1 MQPISRRDFL
11 RLSGLAAAAAASAG
25 WATRIQAQ
33 QGVGPVTPALHVLSR
48 LTWGVMPADVARIEA
63 LGIPG
68 YIDWQL
74 APEQIPDPIVER
86 WLSKFPFL
94 SQGGQAVERAAQ
106 RDDYVYTLAPWQRIY
121 RAVYSER
128 QLFER
133 MVEFWTDHFNVP
145 MPDGMGLKITDDRDV
160 ARTHALGRFRDLLFA
175 SARSPAML
183 FYLNNAESVAE
194 HPNENYAREVM
205 ELHTLGVDGGYT
217 EDDVKAVARALTG
230 WTVRSGPNDT
240 QQYYFDSSVH
250 DTGEK
255 IVLGQVLP
263 AGRGI
268 EDGLQVLD
276 ILATHPSTA
285 RFIARKLVQKFVS
298 DQPPAGLVE
307 SAAAVFLGTDGDL
320 RQVLRHILL
329 SAEFMAAP
337 YQKFRRPI
345 DFLVAMLRALRP
357 GLSFGDRHWLVWM
370 LEDLGQLPYHWHPPN
385 GYPEP
390 AGAWMNTNGL
400 LNRWNLALTFP
411 FASEGWFED
420 VALDLNA
427 VVPPAANAEGL
438 LNAAAAAMLGSADRL
453 GPADREALLRFVTDG
468 ANPTLPLA
476 PEVRADKLP
485 TLIGLLIASPQF
497 QWM

>member
-1 MQPISRRDFL
+1 MQPFSRRDFL

-33 QGVGPVTPALHVLSR
+33 QGAGAATPAQHVLNR
-48 LTWGVMPADVARIEA
+48 VTWGALPADHARVVEM
-63 LGIPG
+63 GIPG

-74 APEQIPDPIVER
+74 APENIPDPVVER
-86 WLSKFPFL
+86 WLSKFPAL
-94 SQGGQAVERAAQ
+94 AQGAQAIDDAAGQ
-106 RDDYVYTLAPWQRIY
+106 DDYLYTLAPWQRIY
-121 RAVYSER
+121 RAAYSER

-133 MVEFWTDHFNVP
+133 VVEFWTDHFNVP
-145 MPDGMGLKITDDRDV
+145 MSDGMGLKLVDDREV
-160 ARTHALGRFRDLLFA
+160 VRAHALGAFRDLLLA

-183 FYLNNAESVAE
+183 LYLNNAESVAE

-205 ELHTLGVDGGYT
+205 ELHTLGVDGGYS

-230 WTVRSGPNDT
+230 WTLRDGPGST
-240 QQYYFDSSVH
+240 QQFYFDPGVH

-255 IVLGQVLP
+255 VVLGHVLP

-285 RFIARKLVQKFVS
+285 RFISRKLAQKFVS
-298 DQPPAGLVE
+298 DQPAASLVD
-307 SAAAVFLGTDGDL
+307 SAAAVFTATNGDV

-329 SAEFMAAP
+329 SEEFMAAP
-337 YQKFRRPI
+337 WQKFRRPI
-345 DFLVAMLRALRP
+345 DFMVAMLRALRP
-357 GLSFGDRHWLVWM
+357 GLAFGDRHWIVWS
-370 LEDLGQLPYHWHPPN
+370 LEDLGQVPYAWHPPN

-420 VALDLNA
+420 IALDLNL
-427 VVPPAANAEGL
+427 VVPQTPNAEGL
-438 LNAAAAAMLGSADRL
+438 VNAAAVAILGSADRL
-453 GPADREALLRFVTDG
+453 DANDRAMLAHFVTDG
-468 ANPTLPLA
+468 GNPTLPLA